1 MTADTGAT
9 PSDAGFDPAAV
20 PDLLARGIEACTAW
34 KRADLAAKL
43 RLADIR
49 LGRASTLV
57 CVVGEY
63 KQGKSLLI
71 DALVGSPVCP
81 VDDDLATS
89 AITAVY
95 GADRAEARVRR
106 VIDGRAETE
115 TVPVTELRRYVTEFG
130 DSADRAGVDLVEV
143 GIPSPTLNEGLTL
156 VDTPGVGGILRQHTT
171 TTMRFLGLVDAV
183 IFVTDASQELTA
195 PEIDFLEKAREA
207 CPTVL
212 VVVTKTDLYPEWQ
225 RIVER
230 NEQHLAGRGVDVQ
243 PIPVSSTLRMEGLD
257 RGEPGL
263 HEESGI
269 PDLLA
274 TIRGQVLEGAG
285 RRSAARAVDELQW
298 GLHRLLEPIAAEL
311 AILDDPAAAEA
322 GLARLRSMQ
331 DQLKTLQEV
340 GSRWSTVLND
350 GFTDLRSEVDYQ
362 LRTAVRAL
370 LTKVDTQLEDLDP
383 ASDWATFTREVQ
395 ESMSLAVGDAFGA
408 IDAGVETISNRIATL
423 LSEEADVVPDL
434 GAADPLD
441 VMAVWAGTERELKT
455 ADGKKLTGA
464 LAAGLTAL
472 RGGSSGMILLGMVG
486 NLAGLALAAP
496 VSVGVAAFFGAK
508 QVLDTRQTALK
519 QRRQEART
527 VTRQYIDEVNLEVSN
542 RTRQSIQDFHRALRD
557 HYGARLQ
564 ELSRSTTAALR
575 TTQESL
581 AKDQAG
587 RQQRAEQLRQWSAQ
601 LHGQL
606 DELALPNGEGPS

>member
-1 MTADTGAT
+1 
-9 PSDAGFDPAAV
+9 V

-95 GADRAEARVRR
+95 GADRTEARVRR

-115 TVPVTELRRYVTEFG
+115 TVPVAELRRYVTEFG
-130 DSADRAGVDLVEV
+130 DPADRAGVDLVEV

-171 TTMRFLGLVDAV
+171 TTMRFLGLADAV

-195 PEIDFLEKAREA
+195 PEIDFLEQAREA

-212 VVVTKTDLYPEWQ
+212 VVVTKTDLYPEWR
-225 RIVER
+225 RILER
-230 NEQHLAGRGVDVQ
+230 NELHLATRGVDVQ

-257 RGEPGL
+257 RSDPGL
-263 HEESGI
+263 QEESGI
-269 PDLLA
+269 PDLLT
-274 TIRGQVLEGAG
+274 TIRNQVLEGAR
-285 RRSAARAVDELQW
+285 RRSAARAVDELRW

-311 AILDDPAAAEA
+311 AILDDPGAAEE

-331 DQLKTLQEV
+331 DQLKTLQEA
-340 GSRWSTVLND
+340 GSRWSTLLND
-350 GFTDLRSEVDYQ
+350 GFTDLRSEVDYR
-362 LRTAVRAL
+362 LRTAVRGL

-383 ASDWATFTREVQ
+383 ASDWEPFTKEVQ
-395 ESMSLAVGDAFGA
+395 ETMSLAVGDAFAA
-408 IDAGVETISNRIATL
+408 IDEGVATISDRIATL
-423 LSEEADVVPDL
+423 LSQEEEVVPDL
-434 GAADPLD
+434 GGTDPLD

-464 LAAGLTAL
+464 LTTGLTAL

-508 QVLDTRQTALK
+508 QVLDTRKTALK

-542 RTRQSIQDFHRALRD
+542 RTRQSIQDFHRTLRD
-557 HYGARLQ
+557 HYAARLQ
-564 ELSRSTTAALR
+564 ELSRSTTTALQ

-581 AKDQAG
+581 ARDQAG
-587 RQQRAEQLRQWSAQ
+587 RQQRAEQLRQWAAQ

-606 DELALPNGEGPS
+606 DELSTSPGKEPA